1 MSRTQQEHP
10 AIGMR
15 ARHVLDLYSAWHS
28 RTAQRPNN
36 RAPPSR
42 PEGLLDSHQLARC
55 AEQPGRRRWTVS
67 WRWWRNAEG
76 AQGDPAKAAA
86 WQAGSQ
92 RSPAVGWG
100 GEHIDVETID
110 EVLRACRKGR
120 RRG

>member
-1 MSRTQQEHP
+1 M
-10 AIGMR
+10 
-15 ARHVLDLYSAWHS
+15 LDLYSAWHS
-28 RTAQRPNN
+28 RTAQRPND

-67 WRWWRNAEG
+67 WRKWWRNAEG